1 MARGGHSS
9 RRRAPREARRLKW
22 VAVRVGLAWR
32 PPDMNGPAVGEPDSE
47 AGEVVHFAAVCHPTA
62 GECKPQWTAP
72 TTAGA
77 PGAAREQQPRVDE
90 EATQGSQP
98 YLSLVIPAYNEAS
111 RIAHTL
117 GVVTTYLSAQP
128 YTWEV
133 LVVDDGSGDA
143 TLSTARAASCG
154 TPGVRVLANPHRGK
168 ANAVRTG
175 VLSARGKV
183 IGFTDA
189 DLSTPIETLSA
200 VLAHISEGFD
210 LVIGSREGA
219 GAFREGE
226 PVHRHVMGRVFNAI
240 VQVIALP
247 GIQDSQCGFKFM
259 RGRVAHDLFSGLL
272 LYGAESRPPTGP
284 AVTGFDVELLYLAR
298 ARGLRVAQTPVT
310 WRYVDTERVDPVLD
324 SVRLLRDVL
333 HVRWNA
339 LRGRYR

>member
-1 MARGGHSS
+1 M
-9 RRRAPREARRLKW
+9 
-22 VAVRVGLAWR
+22 
-32 PPDMNGPAVGEPDSE
+32 
-47 AGEVVHFAAVCHPTA
+47 
-62 GECKPQWTAP
+62 
-72 TTAGA
+72 
-77 PGAAREQQPRVDE
+77 EQ
-90 EATQGSQP
+90 EATPSAQP

-117 GVVTTYLSAQP
+117 GVVTAYLAAQP

-143 TLSTARAASCG
+143 TLSAARAASSG
-154 TPGVRVLANPHRGK
+154 TSGVRVLANPHRGK

-189 DLSTPIETLSA
+189 DLSTPIETVEA
-200 VLAHISEGFD
+200 VLRYVGDGFD
-210 LVIGSREGA
+210 VVIGSREGV
-219 GAFREGE
+219 GAHREGE
-226 PVHRHVMGRVFNAI
+226 PVHRHVMGRVFNAV
-240 VQVIALP
+240 VQLIALP

-259 RGRVAHDLFSGLL
+259 RGCVAHSLFSDLL
-272 LYGAESRPPTGP
+272 LYGAGSRPPAGP

-310 WRYVDTERVDPVLD
+310 WRYVHTERVDPLRD
-324 SVRLLRDVL
+324 SGRLLRDVL